1 VHCTLPR
8 GRLLP
13 LQGARDVRAPTE
25 PLARQI
31 SLVLQRRRRRPSVY
45 YLERLQLRPPLV
57 LLLLLA
63 CRQRSR
69 HSHQSLTRI
78 HSVLWRQQRQQQ
90 PSRRRPSLP
99 LARQQQRRPLP
110 PLAAARLRSR
120 QCGRKELLRSVL
132 HRQRSR
138 QRSRLPLLRLT
149 LDRLHSRHSRLQVLP
164 SALQHH
170 LLVSADVQPR
180 LRLLRLELRRSRFLP
195 ALLLWFGLPLRRRL
209 QRPLS
214 ALRCRR
220 LLQPALALRL
230 RLQLPHLALR
240 RQEATRLHTSPQ
252 ALRFRPILLGRHPR
266 LLPPMSAC
274 PLPRSR
280 RR

>member
-1 VHCTLPR
+1 VQLVHCTLPR

-45 YLERLQLRPPLV
+45 LERLQLRPPLV

-63 CRQRSR
+63 RRQRSR

-120 QCGRKELLRSVL
+120 Q
-132 HRQRSR
+132 
-138 QRSRLPLLRLT
+138 RSRLPLLRLT

-180 LRLLRLELRRSRFLP
+180 LRLLRLELRRPRFLP

-209 QRPLS
+209 QRPLL